1 MQFTPKKN
9 EALESMKDYETIQ
22 SNFLDNS
29 FKKERMKKIEF
40 IYSYDLDENGALYWL
55 GSKGRTK
62 PYKNPY

>member
-1 MQFTPKKN
+1 
-9 EALESMKDYETIQ
+9 MKEYETIQ

-29 FKKERMKKIEF
+29 MKKERMKKIEF